1 MRLRTGSVAVV
12 VRTTAVVLAAWP
24 LAAARSLAVTPAS
37 AAACTIDLVAVV
49 AASTMPDS
57 AGGGPLGGLSDLA
70 VMEQRDRD
78 HVTVV
83 AITDRGPNGTADV
96 GGVTRRTLLEPA
108 FVPSLV
114 CVELDLSAR
123 GAEVAPA
130 QVMPLVGLSGTPANG
145 RPNGVGAD
153 EPMLEAD
160 GRSPLAASPDGVDT
174 EGLVPCDDGFW
185 ACEEYRPSLLR
196 IGRDGRIRERHVPRG
211 ARLAAADTRVLDDL
225 PAAYADRWDNRGFE
239 ALAISPDRRRLFA
252 LLQSPLDHPAAGAAR
267 DTGNV
272 RLLVCDA
279 ATGGPVAEHVYRLGD
294 PEDAGYG
301 RTGCPPDDGKLCA
314 MAAIGDGVLLVLE
327 QGDGGVAR
335 LYRVELA
342 AATDTLG
349 RGAPVEPV
357 HDLAAAGVAPVGKR
371 LVADLGPHLRPMRR
385 DVLGGDGAGAIK
397 LEGLAVI
404 DGDRLLLVNDDDF
417 GVRKGAEGPRPR
429 TCLWLVTLGEP
440 LEHRTVLTTA
450 RDIGPEIGR

>member
-1 MRLRTGSVAVV
+1 MRLRTVSVALV
-12 VRTTAVVLAAWP
+12 VRTTAVVLAVAWP
-24 LAAARSLAVTPAS
+24 LALASPS

-49 AASTMPDS
+49 AASRMPDS
-57 AGGGPLGGLSDLA
+57 AGGGSLGGLSDL
-70 VMEQRDRD
+70 VVVERRDRD
-78 HVTVV
+78 HVTVA

-96 GGVTRRTLLEPA
+96 GGVSRRTLLEPA
-108 FVPSLV
+108 FVPSIV
-114 CVELDLSAR
+114 FIAVDLAAR
-123 GAEVAPA
+123 GVEVDPA
-130 QVMPLVGLSGTPANG
+130 RIMPLIGQSGTPANG

-196 IGRDGRIRERHVPRG
+196 IGHDGRMRERHVPRG
-211 ARLAAADTRVLDDL
+211 AGLVAADTRVLDDL
-225 PAAYADRWDNRGFE
+225 PAAYADRRDNRGFE

-252 LLQSPLDHPAAGAAR
+252 LLQSPLEHPAAGAAR

-279 ATGGPVAEHVYRLGD
+279 ATGRPVAEHVYRLGD

-301 RTGCPPDDGKLCA
+301 RAGCPPDDGKLCA
-314 MAAIGDGVLLVLE
+314 MAAISDGVLLVLE

-335 LYRVELA
+335 LYRVDLA

-349 RGAPVEPV
+349 HDEPLEPV
-357 HDLAAAGVAPVGKR
+357 HDLAAAGVAPAGKR
-371 LVADLGPHLRPMRR
+371 LVVDLGPHLPQMRR
-385 DVLGGDGAGAIK
+385 DVRGGDGGSIK

-417 GVRKGAEGPRPR
+417 GVPKLPEGRRPR
-429 TCLWLVTLGEP
+429 TCLWLVTLREP
-440 LEHRTVLTTA
+440 LELHTALTT
-450 RDIGPEIGR
+450 GH

>member
-1 MRLRTGSVAVV
+1 MRLRTVSVALV
-12 VRTTAVVLAAWP
+12 VRTTAVVLAVAWP
-24 LAAARSLAVTPAS
+24 LAVASPS

-49 AASTMPDS
+49 AASRMPDS
-57 AGGGPLGGLSDLA
+57 AGGGSLGGLSDL
-70 VMEQRDRD
+70 VVVERRDRD
-78 HVTVV
+78 HVTVA

-96 GGVTRRTLLEPA
+96 GGVSRRTLLEPA
-108 FVPSLV
+108 FVPSIV
-114 CVELDLSAR
+114 FIAVDLAAR
-123 GAEVAPA
+123 GVEVDPA
-130 QVMPLVGLSGTPANG
+130 RIMPLIGQSGTPANG

-185 ACEEYRPSLLR
+185 ACEEYRPSLVR
-196 IGRDGRIRERHVPRG
+196 IGRDGRMRERHVPRG
-211 ARLAAADTRVLDDL
+211 AGLVAADTRVLDDL
-225 PAAYADRWDNRGFE
+225 PAAYADRRDNRGFE

-252 LLQSPLDHPAAGAAR
+252 LLQSPLEHPAAGAAR

-279 ATGGPVAEHVYRLGD
+279 ATGRPVAEHVYRLGD
-294 PEDAGYG
+294 PEDGGFG
-301 RTGCPPDDGKLCA
+301 RTGCPPEDGKLCA

-335 LYRVELA
+335 LYRVDLA

-349 RGAPVEPV
+349 HEAPLEPV
-357 HDLAAAGVAPVGKR
+357 HDLAAAGVAPAGKR
-371 LVADLGPHLRPMRR
+371 LVVDLGPHLPQMRR
-385 DVLGGDGAGAIK
+385 DVRGGDGGSIK

-417 GVRKGAEGPRPR
+417 GVPKRPEGRRPR
-429 TCLWLVTLGEP
+429 TCLWLVTLREP
-440 LEHRTVLTTA
+440 LELHTALTA
-450 RDIGPEIGR
+450 GH

>member
-1 MRLRTGSVAVV
+1 MRLRTLSVAVV
-12 VRTTAVVLAAWP
+12 VRTTAVVLAVWP
-24 LAAARSLAVTPAS
+24 LTAARPS

-49 AASTMPDS
+49 AASTMPAA

-96 GGVTRRTLLEPA
+96 GGVMRRTLLAPA

-114 CVELDLSAR
+114 CVELDLSSR

-160 GRSPLAASPDGVDT
+160 GRLPLTASPDGVDT

-211 ARLAAADTRVLDDL
+211 TRLAAE
-225 PAAYADRWDNRGFE
+225 DRK
-239 ALAISPDRRRLFA
+239 S
-252 LLQSPLDHPAAGAAR
+252 
-267 DTGNV
+267 V
-272 RLLVCDA
+272 V
-279 ATGGPVAEHVYRLGD
+279 
-294 PEDAGYG
+294 
-301 RTGCPPDDGKLCA
+301 
-314 MAAIGDGVLLVLE
+314 
-327 QGDGGVAR
+327 
-335 LYRVELA
+335 
-342 AATDTLG
+342 
-349 RGAPVEPV
+349 
-357 HDLAAAGVAPVGKR
+357 
-371 LVADLGPHLRPMRR
+371 
-385 DVLGGDGAGAIK
+385 
-397 LEGLAVI
+397 
-404 DGDRLLLVNDDDF
+404 
-417 GVRKGAEGPRPR
+417 
-429 TCLWLVTLGEP
+429 
-440 LEHRTVLTTA
+440 
-450 RDIGPEIGR
+450 